1 MSTLESLRRQIDTAS
16 DLNSVVSTMKTL
28 AAVSIHQYEQAADAL
43 ADYNHTIQ
51 LGFQIVLRGNARLRD
66 RPSPTGK
73 VAAIVFGSDQGM
85 CGQFNERI
93 AEFAVQQHSQAH
105 DHPPSSVLAI
115 GARIVSA
122 LTEAGWTLDETY
134 SIPASVS
141 EITELVQAVIPR
153 IEQLRAE
160 QGISAFHLYSNR
172 RSSTAT
178 FQPQHRQLLPIDPD
192 EIGRLRDQPWQSR
205 SLPTFVADRRQL
217 LSELASQY
225 LLVSLYR
232 ACAESLASENASRI
246 VAMQAAEKNIE
257 ERLDELQT
265 TFNGLRQT
273 AITEELLDV
282 ITGFEALTGRAHLRD
297 QRAKR

>member
-1 MSTLESLRRQIDTAS
+1 MSTLENLRRQIDTAT
-16 DLNSVVSTMKTL
+16 DLNSVVSSMKTL

-51 LGFQIVLRGNARLRD
+51 LGFQVVLRGTT
-66 RPSPTGK
+66 RPLDQPIPSGNVT
-73 VAAIVFGSDQGM
+73 AIVFGSDQGM

-93 AEFAVQQHSQAH
+93 AEFAVQHHRQTHE
-105 DHPPSSVLAI
+105 HPPSGVVVI
-115 GARIVSA
+115 GARVEAA
-122 LTEAGWTLDETY
+122 LKEAGWKVNETY
-134 SIPASVS
+134 SVPGSVS
-141 EITELVQAVIPR
+141 EITELVQEIIPR
-153 IEQLRAE
+153 IEQLRIE
-160 QGISAFHLYSNR
+160 QGILAFHLYSNR
-172 RSSTAT
+172 RSSNAP
-178 FQPQHRQLLPIDPD
+178 FQSQHRQLLPIDQQ
-192 EIGRLRDQPWQSR
+192 EIARLREQPWQSR
-205 SLPTFVADRRQL
+205 SLPAFATDRRQL

-225 LLVSLYR
+225 LLVALYR

-297 QRAKR
+297 QRAS